1 VTNRTAE
8 TAPKGAIV
16 IEIPFGASIW
26 SIFPNI
32 AMAANAPV
40 QAHTDTYIFTNK
52 MKHWQITCTKWAK
65 TYIVIS
71 ISGRLKIEKE
81 RGISEWPA
89 EGQKISLKEGEDAG
103 VLSGF
108 QESQS
113 GADTLLD
120 AAIPCLV
127 LVILLL
133 KKLKPGDNLSK
144 LILLLLLRIKGERD
158 EEHKLKAVDGTG
170 NVGGIQA
177 FWWWW

>member
-1 VTNRTAE
+1 MNILYFRAPGDEGVTNRTAE

-32 AMAANAPV
+32 AMAANA
-40 QAHTDTYIFTNK
+40 
-52 MKHWQITCTKWAK
+52 
-65 TYIVIS
+65 
-71 ISGRLKIEKE
+71 
-81 RGISEWPA
+81 PA

-144 LILLLLLRIKGERD
+144 LILLPLLRIKGERD

-177 FWWWW
+177 F

>member
-1 VTNRTAE
+1 
-8 TAPKGAIV
+8 
-16 IEIPFGASIW
+16 
-26 SIFPNI
+26 
-32 AMAANAPV
+32 M
-40 QAHTDTYIFTNK
+40 
-52 MKHWQITCTKWAK
+52 
-65 TYIVIS
+65 
-71 ISGRLKIEKE
+71 
-81 RGISEWPA
+81 
-89 EGQKISLKEGEDAG
+89 
-103 VLSGF
+103 LSGF

-177 FWWWW
+177 F